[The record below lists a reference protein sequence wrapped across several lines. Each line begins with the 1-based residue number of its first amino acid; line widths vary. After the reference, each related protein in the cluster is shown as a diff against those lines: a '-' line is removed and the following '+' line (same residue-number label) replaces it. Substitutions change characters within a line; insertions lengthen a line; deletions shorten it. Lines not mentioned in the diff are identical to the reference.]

1 MSLAIKR
8 FKVYVR
14 VTLIVVVAVA
24 IGLVLF
30 KNRDNKVSFWFF
42 GVTEDGTQINVVWL
56 MLCTAVGTLLSWWV
70 FSFGW
75 GLWRDLREV
84 KRQQAVDRATKEL
97 AKREA
102 ELDERDRRIDQKLK
116 RAITQEEEP
125 GD

>member
-1 MSLAIKR
+1 MSVAFRQLG
-8 FKVYVR
+8 VYVR
-14 VTLIVVVAVA
+14 GAIVLVVAAA

-30 KNRDNKVSFWFF
+30 KNRGNEVSFWFF

-56 MLCTAVGTLLSWWV
+56 MLCTAVGALLSWWV

-84 KRQQAVDRATKEL
+84 KRQQAMDRVTKEL
-97 AKREA
+97 AQREA

-116 RAITQEEEP
+116 RAITQEDEP

>member
-30 KNRDNKVSFWFF
+30 KNRDNEVSFWFF

-56 MLCTAVGTLLSWWV
+56 MLCTAVGALLSWWV

-84 KRQQAVDRATKEL
+84 KRRQAMDRATKEL

>member
-30 KNRDNKVSFWFF
+30 KNRDNEVSFWFF
-42 GVTEDGTQINVVWL
+42 GLTEDNAQINIVWL
-56 MLCTAVGTLLSWWV
+56 MLCTAVGSLLSWWV
-70 FSFGW
+70 LSFGW

-84 KRQQAVDRATKEL
+84 KRRQAMDRVTKEL

-102 ELDERDRRIDQKLK
+102 ELDERDRRIDEKLK
-116 RAITQEEEP
+116 RAITHENEP

>member
-1 MSLAIKR
+1 VSLAIKR

-30 KNRDNKVSFWFF
+30 KNRDNEVSFWFF

-84 KRQQAVDRATKEL
+84 KRRQAMDRATKEL

-102 ELDERDRRIDQKLK
+102 ELDERNRRIDEKLK

>member
-1 MSLAIKR
+1 VSLAIKR

-30 KNRDNKVSFWFF
+30 KNRDNEVSFWFF

-75 GLWRDLREV
+75 GLWRDPREV